1 MMLGTIFSIFSR
13 YRLDHELDHSEELL
27 FFVLLGQI
35 NWARGEDNNLLNTN
49 VEIGNRK
56 MELISRMSTKQIH
69 RARNGLS
76 QKGII
81 SFSCG
86 TGKKNYARY
95 RLGPYFDDFKEEVKT
110 AKLDIGTKVN
120 DIVNVQVYDKEND
133 QLNVQLNDQLN
144 VQLTARKRVRKM
156 SNDKHRYI
164 EHRDTELRT
173 ENLDLR
179 EENVESSDRTYVP
192 ADAETSAPRPEST
205 PYEEIATQFMG
216 ICVDLP
222 RIKEVKDWTSQRKN
236 SVKSLWKKHNSLSWF
251 IDLFMRVHDSDFLS
265 GRVNSF
271 KAGFDWIFKPANLQ
285 KILEG
290 NYDNRD
296 NSAQKF
302 AGLKAFWEE
311 AQAEEAMKD
320 AAK

>member
-27 FFVLLGQI
+27 FYVLLGQI

-81 SFSCG
+81 IFTCG

-95 RLGPYFDDFKEEVKT
+95 RLGPYFDNCKEEVKT

-133 QLNVQLNDQLN
+133 QLNVQLNVQLN
-144 VQLTARKRVRKM
+144 DQLTARKRVRKM

-164 EHRDTELRT
+164 ELRT
-173 ENLDLR
+173 KNLDLR
-179 EENVESSDRTYVP
+179 EENLESRDNTHVTATAEVCVP
-192 ADAETSAPRPEST
+192 EPETV
-205 PYEEIATQFMG
+205 PYDEITSLFNR
-216 ICVDLP
+216 ICISLP
-222 RIKEVKDWTSQRKN
+222 SIKEPPSWSEQRKKTVRTVWSKN
-236 SVKSLWKKHNSLSWF
+236 PNIDWF
-251 IDLFMRVHDSDFLS
+251 VTLFDRVQQSKFLTGS
-265 GRVNSF
+265 TGGTFRAF
-271 KAGFDWIFKPANLQ
+271 FDWIFKPANLQ

>member
-1 MMLGTIFSIFSR
+1 MIGMMLGTIFSIFSR

-27 FFVLLGQI
+27 FYVLLGQI

-86 TGKKNYARY
+86 VGKKNYAKY
-95 RLGPYFDDFKEEVKT
+95 RLGPYFDNYKDEGKT
-110 AKLDIGTKVN
+110 DKLDIGTKVN
-120 DIVNVQVYDKEND
+120 DIVNVQVYDKVND

-144 VQLTARKRVRKM
+144 VQLMARKTTRKM

-164 EHRDTELRT
+164 EHRTK
-173 ENLDLR
+173 NLDSR
-179 EENVESSDRTYVP
+179 EENLEISDKTYVP
-192 ADAETSAPRPEST
+192 AVTETRAPRPEST
-205 PYEEIATQFMG
+205 PYEEIATQFMD

-222 RIKEVKDWTSQRKN
+222 RIKEPKNWTTQRKTA
-236 SVKSLWKKHNSLSWF
+236 VRTLWDKNNSLQWF
-251 IDLFMRVHDSDFLS
+251 IGLFERVQQSDFLA
-265 GRVNSF
+265 GKTGSF
-271 KAGFDWIFKPANLQ
+271 RASFDWILKPANLQ

-296 NSAQKF
+296 NSRYKY
-302 AGLKAFWEE
+302 AGLQSFLADAE
-311 AQAEEAMKD
+311 AEEAIKSGV
-320 AAK
+320 K